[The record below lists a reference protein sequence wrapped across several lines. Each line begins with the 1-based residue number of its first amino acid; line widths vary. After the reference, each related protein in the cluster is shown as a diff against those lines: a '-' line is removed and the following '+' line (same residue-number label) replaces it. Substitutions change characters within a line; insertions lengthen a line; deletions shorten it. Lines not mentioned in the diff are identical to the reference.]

1 MNFKT
6 KFFIISFIEGACVM
20 ASEICGAKLLSPFF
34 GSSLYVWSAVM
45 AITLGGLASG
55 YFIGGKLSRG
65 ENKQSLLFSILVI
78 AFSFLAIM
86 PFLSNYIYVIAFRFS
101 LIPAVVIST
110 IGILF
115 PCMLLM
121 GLTSPLLVSLLTV
134 NVTDSGLYTGK
145 VYSISTLGGIF
156 STFLCGFYLI
166 PLIGISYTL
175 LIFSASLALASL
187 LLLKKSKQD
196 LTLFVLIVFAISFVS
211 LTHLPKRKNC
221 IVTQDG
227 ILGKIEVVDEKQ
239 NEQVSY
245 RKLFVNNILQSE
257 MNLKTKQSTFD
268 YIRVLEKNLPFFPKG
283 KALVMGIGG
292 GLALNM
298 LKQNEYEVVGVEFD
312 ERIIAVAKKYF
323 YLNTSIQTICAD
335 ARQYI
340 NTNKIKYDLV
350 MFDVFKAE
358 EQPSYVLTLES
369 LKLIKAFLNPNAI
382 LLINTH
388 GYVEGTIGMGTQ
400 CLIAT
405 LKKSGFNVKICTD
418 KHNPDYRNL
427 LIIASA
433 KQITKTLAFELNFKV
448 EVNDLLNTDDKP
460 VFEKLN
466 AEANQA
472 WRLNYL
478 KNYLFYKP
486 FFYYICSAEY

>member
-34 GSSLYVWSAVM
+34 GSSLYVWSSVM

-110 IGILF
+110 FGILF
-115 PCMLLM
+115 PCMFLM

-134 NVTDSGLYTGK
+134 NANDSGLNTGK
-145 VYSISTLGGIF
+145 IYSISTLGGIF

-187 LLLKKSKQD
+187 LLKKSKQD
-196 LTLFVLIVFAISFVS
+196 LTLFILIVFAISFVS
-211 LTHLPKRKNC
+211 LTHLPKKKNC
-221 IVTQDG
+221 IISEDG

-239 NEQVSY
+239 NEHISY

-257 MNLKTKQSTFD
+257 INLKTKDDLS
-268 YIRVLEKNLPFFPKG
+268 P
-283 KALVMGIGG
+283 
-292 GLALNM
+292 
-298 LKQNEYEVVGVEFD
+298 
-312 ERIIAVAKKYF
+312 
-323 YLNTSIQTICAD
+323 
-335 ARQYI
+335 
-340 NTNKIKYDLV
+340 NKI
-350 MFDVFKAE
+350 
-358 EQPSYVLTLES
+358 
-369 LKLIKAFLNPNAI
+369 
-382 LLINTH
+382 
-388 GYVEGTIGMGTQ
+388 
-400 CLIAT
+400 
-405 LKKSGFNVKICTD
+405 
-418 KHNPDYRNL
+418 
-427 LIIASA
+427 
-433 KQITKTLAFELNFKV
+433 
-448 EVNDLLNTDDKP
+448 
-460 VFEKLN
+460 
-466 AEANQA
+466 
-472 WRLNYL
+472 
-478 KNYLFYKP
+478 
-486 FFYYICSAEY
+486 